1 METNL
6 FEDLDTLVH
15 PGRPIAYAP
24 PKSAPYE
31 ERAEWSERYVR
42 WYLGQVET
50 SGALPKDVM
59 PTHLYQVEFQ
69 SCVMDPELYEQQT
82 QQELAAEIAETFH

>member
-6 FEDLDTLVH
+6 FENRDAILH
-15 PGRPIAYAP
+15 PGRPIADAP
-24 PKSAPYE
+24 PKTAPYA

-42 WYLGQVET
+42 WFLGQVET
-50 SGALPKDVM
+50 NGVLPKDVL

-69 SCVMDPELYEQQT
+69 YCVLDPQLYEQQT